1 MRGPVEAEA
10 NAVDQGGDGIALR
23 VPASDRHLFLLR
35 TTVAGIAGRED
46 FTLDEIDDLRMA
58 VEEAGAQLLRHAPAE
73 GLELRVATARGAL
86 VVEVSALLAQ
96 GALDMDQESFSYMIL
111 EALTDDLATSYDDG
125 RYVIR
130 FSKRRAAAG

>member
-1 MRGPVEAEA
+1 VIEGE
-10 NAVDQGGDGIALR
+10 DGVALR

-58 VEEAGAQLLRHAPAE
+58 VEEAGAQLLRHAPSD
-73 GLELRVATARGAL
+73 GLELRVAGEAEAL
-86 VVEVSALLAQ
+86 VVEVSAALPQ
-96 GALDMDQESFSYMIL
+96 GALDMDQESFSFMIL
-111 EALTDDLATSYDDG
+111 EALSDELATRYDDG

-130 FSKRRAAAG
+130 FTKRRAAAIG

>member
-1 MRGPVEAEA
+1 MNEGE
-10 NAVDQGGDGIALR
+10 DGVALR

-58 VEEAGAQLLRHAPAE
+58 VEEAGAQLLRHAPSE
-73 GLELRVATARGAL
+73 GLELRVAGGDGAL
-86 VVEVSALLAQ
+86 VVEVSAPLPQ
-96 GALDMDQESFSYMIL
+96 GALDMDRESFSYMIL
-111 EALTDDLATSYDDG
+111 EALSDELETHYDDG

-130 FSKRRAAAG
+130 FTKRRAATDG